1 MVKLL
6 LDAGALLGES
16 PVWHAA
22 EARLYWVD
30 IDARKIHRTDP
41 ATGVDETMELAEQVG
56 CIAPRAGGGLVAAL
70 EDGCALIDD
79 WNAEPR
85 PFGPAVLTGKSE
97 QRFNDGRVDALGRLW
112 VGSLTSDKANPAATL
127 YRLDPDGSLTEMLH
141 GLTTSNGAAFSPDG
155 RTFYHADTPTH
166 AIRAY
171 DFDEATGTLSNGRIF
186 HQFEFGNGR
195 PDGAAVD
202 AEGCY
207 WSALWDGWRV
217 VRLSPAGELLQTVE
231 LPVQRPTMIAFGGPD
246 LQTAFVTS
254 AGKNLTDDERAKQPH
269 AGGVFTFPV
278 DVPGL
283 IQRDFGA

>member
-1 MVKLL
+1 MVQLL
-6 LDAGALLGES
+6 LDARALLGES

-30 IDARKIHRTDP
+30 IDGRKIHRTDP
-41 ATGVDETMELAEQVG
+41 ATGADEVMELAKQVG
-56 CIAPRAGGGLVAAL
+56 CIAPRASGGLVAAL
-70 EDGCALIDD
+70 ENGCAL
-79 WNAEPR
+79 
-85 PFGPAVLTGKSE
+85 
-97 QRFNDGRVDALGRLW
+97 FNDGRVDALGRLW
-112 VGSLTSDKANPAATL
+112 VGSLTSNKAHPAATL
-127 YRLDPDGSLTEMLH
+127 YRLDPDGSLSEILG

-155 RTFYHADTPTH
+155 ATFYHADTPTH

-171 DFDEATGTLSNGRIF
+171 DVDMTAGALSHGRVF
-186 HQFEFGNGR
+186 HQFEHGNGR

-217 VRLSPAGELLQTVE
+217 ARFSPAGELLQTVE

-246 LQTAFVTS
+246 LKTAFVTS
-254 AGKNLTDDERAKQPH
+254 AGKNLTDEERARQPH
-269 AGGVFTFPV
+269 AGGVFAFGV

-283 IQRDFGA
+283 IQQEFGA